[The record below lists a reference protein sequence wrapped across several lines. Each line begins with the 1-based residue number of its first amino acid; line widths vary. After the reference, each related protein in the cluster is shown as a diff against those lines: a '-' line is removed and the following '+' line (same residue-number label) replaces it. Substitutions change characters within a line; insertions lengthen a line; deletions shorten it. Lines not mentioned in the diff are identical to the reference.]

1 MANIIFRRSEL
12 NKRIQSRPI
21 KDYPLDPKEQEKP
34 LYLVMQS
41 IWFNKIESGEKTEEY
56 RDGTDHYKSKIFNRD
71 KKTKEINSFKNFKTV
86 LLQEGYHPNARR
98 MIVEVK
104 KIELMRD
111 FTIHLGA
118 ILERINF

>member
-1 MANIIFRRSEL
+1 MANIILRRSEL
-12 NKRIQSRPI
+12 NKKIQSRPV
-21 KDYPLDPKEQEKP
+21 KDYPVDTKEQEKP

-56 RDGTDHYKSKIFNRD
+56 RDGTQFYKSRFCNLE
-71 KKTKEINSFKNFKTV
+71 KKTGEILSFKNYKTV
-86 LLQEGYHPNARR
+86 ILQEGYHPNARR

-104 KIELMRD
+104 KIELKRD

>member
-1 MANIIFRRSEL
+1 MTNIIFRRSEL
-12 NKRIQSRPI
+12 NKRIQSRPV
-21 KDYPLDPKEQEKP
+21 KEYTVDSKEQEKP

-41 IWFNKIESGEKTEEY
+41 VWFNKIEAGEKTEEY

-71 KKTKEINSFKNFKTV
+71 KKTKEIISFKNFKTV

-104 KIELMRD
+104 KIELKRD

-118 ILERINF
+118 IIERINF